1 MTEVEQNIAIAEC
14 CGWKRVDTG
23 FGFVWEA
30 KGNELEP
37 PNYVRSLDAMH
48 VAEGFIPESLHT
60 LYNGILIRLTKSYV
74 QLYYDGVTSS
84 MVEHFKIIHATA
96 AQKAEAFLKV
106 FNKWV

>member
-23 FGFVWEA
+23 FGLVWEA

-48 VAEGFIPESLHT
+48 VAEGFLTESQIDD
-60 LYNGILIRLTKSYV
+60 YNWEIICITKAINDNMSV
-74 QLYYDGVTSS
+74 FSL
-84 MVEHFKIIHATA
+84 IHATA